1 MISKYDISKVEMK
14 FIHTSAYHSFL
25 KYNIINLNS
34 FTLSYDGGKEYI
46 GFPLS
51 KELVTNIEDSLITL
65 FMEFL
70 INKFGKD
77 KLWYLADINEGQNLK
92 LFKVNR
98 EFSEIINSFDL
109 LNEIFD
115 RYNIPKENLIVHS
128 ANLNTDSYWDY
139 KFTTLYHA
147 QHFVRQFEENVINE
161 NKIFEKKFVFLNRVP
176 KEHRIYLY
184 EKFKELSILDN
195 FYYSINAEHNP
206 QYPISISIEDSIV
219 DYQTLIKL
227 GKIDVYDKSFCSIVT
242 ESEFYSGTIG
252 YSYKSIFLTEKT
264 IKPILNFQPF
274 VIAGGCGI
282 LSKLKEM
289 GFKTFSNWWD
299 ESYDNE
305 EDDIKRLNK
314 IIETVKYINSFSN
327 QKIFDIYKEIIPILE
342 HNYNVF
348 KEFNNLEYNI
358 KFFFKAPYNKMNC
371 FWRN

>member
-14 FIHTSAYHSFL
+14 FIHTTAYHSFL
-25 KYNIINLNS
+25 NYNIINLMS
-34 FTLSYDGGKEYI
+34 FTLSYNGGKEYL

-51 KELVTNIEDSLITL
+51 KELVMNIEDSLITL

-70 INKFGKD
+70 ITKFGKD

-98 EFSEIINSFDL
+98 EYSEVINSFDL
-109 LNEIFD
+109 LNTIFE
-115 RYNIPKENLIVHS
+115 YHNIPKENLIVHT

-139 KFTTLYHA
+139 NFTTLYHA
-147 QHFVRQFEENVINE
+147 QHFIREFEENSL
-161 NKIFEKKFVFLNRVP
+161 NKNRYFEKKFVFLNRVA
-176 KEHRIYLY
+176 KNHRMYLY
-184 EKFKELSILDN
+184 EKFRDLGILDN
-195 FYYSINAEHNP
+195 FYYSINAENNP
-206 QYPISISIEDSIV
+206 QYPISVSIENSIV
-219 DYQTLIKL
+219 DYETLIKL

-274 VIAGGCGI
+274 IIAGGMGT
-282 LSKLKEM
+282 LKKLKEM
-289 GFKTFSNWWD
+289 GFKTFDKWWD

-305 EDDIKRLNK
+305 ENDKKRLDK
-314 IIETVKYINSFSN
+314 IIETVKYIDSFSN

-342 HNYNVF
+342 HNYRTF
-348 KEFNNLEYNI
+348 KKFNNLEYNI
-358 KFFFKAPYNKMNC
+358 KFFFKEPYKNMNC
-371 FWRN
+371 FWI